1 MAMFSPKLQIGIGR
15 CKPMIAPFIRI
26 YKKAYWN
33 IEPSF
38 DTFLATQFDR
48 DAFFKIK
55 APTFAARLVKTN

>member
-1 MAMFSPKLQIGIGR
+1 MQAHDCAFYQDIQ
-15 CKPMIAPFIRI
+15 
-26 YKKAYWN
+26 KAYWN